1 MCFRWQVGEEER
13 HMESNLGSCPHFSIP
28 WAEVTLHQLIV
39 IYEELLMDQNL
50 KQKQSNIDTWELS
63 AHVVFLFDG
72 RHSLH
77 PGQKS

>member
-1 MCFRWQVGEEER
+1 MPSF
-13 HMESNLGSCPHFSIP
+13 LP